1 MKQSLLL
8 LILKGE
14 LENTSKKKKK
24 KKSIGNLQ
32 LHEILKVLDWRG
44 ILVLRHIV
52 IFLSAL
58 DSPSIYHW

>member
-14 LENTSKKKKK
+14 LENTSKKKK